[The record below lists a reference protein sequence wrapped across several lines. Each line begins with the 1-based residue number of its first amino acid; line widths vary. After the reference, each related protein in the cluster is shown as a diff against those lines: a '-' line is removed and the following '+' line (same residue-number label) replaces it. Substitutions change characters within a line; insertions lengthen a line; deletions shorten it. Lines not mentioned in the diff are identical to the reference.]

1 MEIQDWA
8 ADEIYFRYCHISWY
22 FLQPGKYQ
30 LWCRWYRLKFW
41 ISVWRFPVILA
52 NSNSGAADTDWNE
65 VMAAARETINRQR
78 QRPAKNGLV
87 ANCWQSKCKSL
98 SLSVFAL
105 SCNCRSFS
113 WFCLRP
119 CLWLWMDLLLSLS
132 EIKWLSFFSQP
143 RKRTIKIANRNK
155 LLMGCN
161 RQKCKRSFESSNGKQ
176 VQVFAV
182 ANKIEIRALGILLL
196 WYHESSV

>member
-1 MEIQDWA
+1 MVEKLDKSKWKNKSIGWSIGQVFKVRQRWFYRLLFHLSLSKAKEQASDIFSIHSLKGSSHGCIQWQTHTWHLLNHCSALLRYLISSFCLCSLLIIVEIQDWT

-78 QRPAKNGLV
+78 QRPAKK
-87 ANCWQSKCKSL
+87 WI
-98 SLSVFAL
+98 
-105 SCNCRSFS
+105 SC
-113 WFCLRP
+113 
-119 CLWLWMDLLLSLS
+119 
-132 EIKWLSFFSQP
+132 
-143 RKRTIKIANRNK
+143 
-155 LLMGCN
+155 
-161 RQKCKRSFESSNGKQ
+161 
-176 VQVFAV
+176 
-182 ANKIEIRALGILLL
+182 
-196 WYHESSV
+196 